1 MKGISSIP
9 ISFAE
14 KVWNYVEEVVISV
27 IMQQSENYYQLQLSF
42 RRSGHNLIAKMKER
56 SVNWVMEIVE
66 MEKLTDYTCNPE
78 YLSDWNTLMSQQDAF
93 MKDVLT
99 NEERPAKIKLNGFG
113 EIEVGKLRDYPHV
126 LQQAFD
132 MKMRMTAYWKIVL
145 KRLVD
150 CMALHLLLSV
160 GNLVNRE
167 FEIEIVNE
175 LMGPGGGIERML
187 EESPAVAAKRLKINK
202 SIQLLKK
209 SKEVVAKIMDK
220 VGTCAD

>member
-1 MKGISSIP
+1 
-9 ISFAE
+9 
-14 KVWNYVEEVVISV
+14 
-27 IMQQSENYYQLQLSF
+27 
-42 RRSGHNLIAKMKER
+42 MKER

-78 YLSDWNTLMSQQDAF
+78 YLSEWNTLMSQQDAF

-150 CMALHLLLSV
+150 CMALH
-160 GNLVNRE
+160 
-167 FEIEIVNE
+167 
-175 LMGPGGGIERML
+175 
-187 EESPAVAAKRLKINK
+187 
-202 SIQLLKK
+202 
-209 SKEVVAKIMDK
+209 
-220 VGTCAD
+220 

>member
-1 MKGISSIP
+1 MN
-9 ISFAE
+9 F
-14 KVWNYVEEVVISV
+14 
-27 IMQQSENYYQLQLSF
+27 L
-42 RRSGHNLIAKMKER
+42 
-56 SVNWVMEIVE
+56 ME
-66 MEKLTDYTCNPE
+66 DYACNPE

-99 NEERPAKIKLNGFG
+99 NEERPAKIKLNSFG

-202 SIQLLKK
+202 SIQLVKK

-220 VGTCAD
+220 VGTYAAD